1 MTQTLP
7 PAKAGQAHEPEQTK
21 PAVTPPSRLRLRRKL
36 LLWSIPVVVLLLLL
50 AVKLASVGILGNKL
64 PRQFAAR
71 DDGAMQNTL
80 EWIDVGNIG
89 RGFREML
96 AAGDLLM
103 LRGDLPGAFEE
114 FKAAHEKEP
123 SACPPRGNFALVSET
138 LSDNELKQGH
148 FTKAREILTPAA
160 EAANGDT
167 GCFTTFPSASADVR
181 AFVGETP
188 ERLSNKLAALKAGAL
203 TKTPDGY
210 DYKRAPGGGIDFTE
224 SKTGPCP
231 YADDE
236 SRMKECI
243 TLRDRE
249 VAQKTEAAKQ
259 AKEQED
265 KAKQQQQQ
273 QQPPP
278 PADPN
283 QPAPPPP
290 APPPGPP
297 APGTGPGTGANGAPQ
312 YPDHVELRKAG
323 QPGYCDPDGTP
334 LGHLTAALCDTAGPQ
349 P

>member
-1 MTQTLP
+1 MTHTLP
-7 PAKAGQAHEPEQTK
+7 PAESPAAEQDK
-21 PAVTPPSRLRLRRKL
+21 PVAARPSRLRLRRKL
-36 LLWSIPVVVLLLLL
+36 LLWSIPVLVLLLLL
-50 AVKLASVGILGNKL
+50 AIKIASVGILGNKL

-71 DDGAMQNTL
+71 DDAAMQNTL

-89 RGFREML
+89 RGFREKL
-96 AAGDLLM
+96 AQGDLLM
-103 LRGDLPGAFEE
+103 LRGDVHGAFEE

-123 SACPPRGNFALVSET
+123 SACPPRGNFVLIAEK
-138 LSDNELKQGH
+138 LSDNELTQGH
-148 FTKAREILTPAA
+148 FTKAREILTPAVD
-160 EAANGDT
+160 AATGDP
-167 GCFTTFPSASADVR
+167 GCFATFPSASPDVR
-181 AFVGETP
+181 AFVKETP
-188 ERLSNKLAALKAGAL
+188 DRLSNKLAALRGGAL

-243 TLRDRE
+243 TKRDQE

-265 KAKQQQQQ
+265 KANQ
-273 QQPPP
+273 P

-283 QPAPPPP
+283 QPPPPP
-290 APPPGPP
+290 PPPTP
-297 APGTGPGTGANGAPQ
+297 APGPGPGPGTDAKSGPK
-312 YPDHVELRKAG
+312 YPDHLEMKKPDE
-323 QPGYCDPDGTP
+323 PGFCDPDGTP
-334 LGHLTAALCDTAGPQ
+334 LSELTAALCKTAGPQ

>member
-1 MTQTLP
+1 MTQMLP
-7 PAKAGQAHEPEQTK
+7 PTESRQAGGTPEDN
-21 PAVTPPSRLRLRRKL
+21 PAVARPSRLRLRRKL
-36 LLWSIPVVVLLLLL
+36 LLWSTPVLVLLLVL
-50 AVKLASVGILGNKL
+50 AVKVASVGILGNKL

-71 DDGAMQNTL
+71 DDAAMQSTL

-89 RGFREML
+89 RGFREQF
-96 AAGDLLM
+96 AQGNLLM
-103 LRGDLPGAFEE
+103 LRGDVSGALEQFR
-114 FKAAHEKEP
+114 AAHEKAP
-123 SACPPRGNFALVSET
+123 GACPPRGNYALVAET
-138 LSDNELKQGH
+138 LSDHELKQGH
-148 FTKAREILTPAA
+148 FTKAREILTPAVH
-160 EAANGDT
+160 AANDDPA
-167 GCFTTFPSASADVR
+167 CFTTFPSASADVR

-188 ERLSNKLAALKAGAL
+188 ERLYNKLAALKAGAL

-243 TLRDRE
+243 TMRDRE

-265 KAKQQQQQ
+265 KANQQQQQ
-273 QQPPP
+273 S

-283 QPAPPPP
+283 QPAPPPSP
-290 APPPGPP
+290 APP
-297 APGTGPGTGANGAPQ
+297 APGTTPGAEANKGPK
-312 YPDHVELRKAG
+312 YPDHVELRRAD
-323 QPGYCDPDGTP
+323 QPGYCEPDGTP
-334 LGHLTAALCDTAGPQ
+334 LSQLTAGLCETMGPL